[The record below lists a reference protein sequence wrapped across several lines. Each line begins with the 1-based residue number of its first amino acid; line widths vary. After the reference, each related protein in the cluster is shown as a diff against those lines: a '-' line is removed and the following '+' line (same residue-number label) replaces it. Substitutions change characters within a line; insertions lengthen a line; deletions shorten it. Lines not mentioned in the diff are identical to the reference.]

1 MPIIPETEMAG
12 PAAPAAGLTRSRGS
26 TDDLNVFDDAR
37 TYYTAEER
45 HRNNRAGPR
54 TRTYSQV
61 GVVAAAMGHGGMGAL
76 LTNLALQNSLLR
88 QMERVTIHEPYR
100 RGSHGRTEHTHTPES
115 VLNSTLTL
123 V

>member
-12 PAAPAAGLTRSRGS
+12 PAAPAPGLPRTRGS
-26 TDDLNVFDDAR
+26 TDDFNVYDDAR

-61 GVVAAAMGHGGMGAL
+61 ASQLVLRSARMRTVADDMCATEQLAEADGAVGHPRAVQAG
-76 LTNLALQNSLLR
+76 Q
-88 QMERVTIHEPYR
+88 PW
-100 RGSHGRTEHTHTPES
+100 
-115 VLNSTLTL
+115 
-123 V
+123 

>member
-12 PAAPAAGLTRSRGS
+12 PAPPGPPRTRGASNEFG
-26 TDDLNVFDDAR
+26 VFDDAR

-61 GVVAAAMGHGGMGAL
+61 C
-76 LTNLALQNSLLR
+76 
-88 QMERVTIHEPYR
+88 
-100 RGSHGRTEHTHTPES
+100 GSITVKDKS
-115 VLNSTLTL
+115 NC
-123 V
+123 